1 MLFTIST
8 QFKKYRGEKGDR
20 GGVVRITVMSNRR
33 DHTDFRVRR
42 EMNLDIYGADKSV
55 ISAHRDEITGR
66 IRLLYCII
74 ERLVDNG
81 REFSLD
87 DVVGGFRQALA
98 GDSAYA
104 EAIEKS
110 KTDFPLRADLVS
122 VGREFR
128 GCFQYVHPAKTVN
141 GNSLSDYIDARISAL
156 KNERKSSRVHS
167 YEATHTKLKEFTG
180 KDNIP
185 FSAINRNLIERFAMW
200 LKSGGITESTQS
212 FYLRT
217 LRSILNHAREEHF
230 LTGEG
235 DWFRR
240 VDTRILFDRPAGKA
254 ANLLGRETL
263 KKIHRLDLHEDPE
276 TALTRDMFMFAFYC
290 HGMELVDIAHL
301 TPDNVRDSCLVYSR
315 RKEGRTVVVPLD
327 SEALGILRHYEA
339 AGSRY
344 LFPFLYDDGRFT
356 FESMRSRMHIAI
368 KKIGNAVDFPR
379 LSFSMNIAAYRNCL
393 SQCRVSDLL

>member
-1 MLFTIST
+1 
-8 QFKKYRGEKGDR
+8 
-20 GGVVRITVMSNRR
+20 MSNRR
-33 DHTDFRVRR
+33 DHADFRVRR

-55 ISAHRDEITGR
+55 ISAHRDEITDR
-66 IRLLYCII
+66 MRLLYCII

-81 REFSLD
+81 RDFSLD
-87 DVVGGFRQALA
+87 DILSDFRQALA
-98 GDSAYA
+98 GDAA
-104 EAIEKS
+104 FAGVVAKA

-128 GCFQYVHPAKTVN
+128 GCFQYVHPIKTVN
-141 GNSLSDYIDARISAL
+141 SKSLSDYISAQILAL

-167 YEATHTKLKEFTG
+167 YDATHAKLKEFTG
-180 KDNIP
+180 RDNIP
-185 FSAINRNLIERFAMW
+185 FSAVDRDLIERFARW
-200 LKSGGITESTQS
+200 LKSGNITESTQS

-217 LRSILNHAREEHF
+217 LRSILNHAREEH
-230 LTGEG
+230 LLSG
-235 DWFRR
+235 DENWFSR
-240 VDTRILFDRPAGKA
+240 VDTRVLFDKANGKDA
-254 ANLLGRETL
+254 HSPGRETL
-263 KKIHRLDLHEDPE
+263 KKIRRLDLREDPE

-315 RKEGRTVVVPLD
+315 RKEGRAVTVPLD
-327 SEALGILRHYEA
+327 PDALQILRHYES

-356 FESMRSRMHIAI
+356 FESMRNRMHAAI

-393 SQCRVSDLL
+393 SQCRISDLL